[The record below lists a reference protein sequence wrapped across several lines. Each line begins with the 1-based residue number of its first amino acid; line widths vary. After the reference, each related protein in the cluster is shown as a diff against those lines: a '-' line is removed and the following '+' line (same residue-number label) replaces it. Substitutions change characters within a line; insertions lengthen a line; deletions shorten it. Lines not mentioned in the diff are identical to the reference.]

1 MAVPSTPQHYIEC
14 EMCDENCLYHCNSCY
29 VRLCEK
35 CRDNHKINPYTKA
48 HDISRYNPRI
58 LAIPLKKCPRH
69 RTKDLDMH
77 CKECQIPL
85 CSNCAIA
92 PDHHG
97 HTFEDLEEIYSKH
110 FEAFKID
117 LCKIYEYFLPASND
131 VLDDIQDDVTKVK
144 KMIGE
149 TRRKLKLETEAVKR
163 EIETAF
169 SEKMAQLEKIER
181 ETLKDLYTQTKT
193 MTDYISYLNGLA
205 KKYQFKLVNKDPEY
219 LVRNEAEGINSI
231 PKTSKPAYP
240 TVIAGN
246 LNKAE
251 VLKALSKIFPNVSTE
266 ERNVR
271 KLFSLKSL
279 PHLQFIKQNQ
289 KDMVNSRPC
298 KRWKMSNFVTE
309 AEGITVQGLKSILHV
324 SKDQADRLWVSE
336 FGGNL
341 VQTDKRGN
349 RLRSM
354 KISGTG
360 RACHTMTL
368 MHGNLLFIGKENNVI
383 YKISDDKIIK
393 FVKTEDWTALSIY
406 SSYRN
411 EDILMGMIKDDTETN
426 DAKVTRYSKTGKKI
440 QDIKN
445 RNRCWTGMLYKF
457 PDYLTENINGDIC
470 VSDRRKEAVVV
481 VNKAGKYRF
490 SYTGQ
495 QPNSEFSPCGICTST
510 LGHILICDPKSYSIH
525 LLDKD
530 GLFLSLLNI
539 GQSGLVRPCGLC
551 VDLENQLYVGY
562 YESNALTRYTLYKY

>member
-1 MAVPSTPQHYIEC
+1 MAVPSSPQHYIEC

-48 HDISRYNPRI
+48 HDIGRYNPRI

-92 PDHHG
+92 PDHQG
-97 HTFEDLEEIYSKH
+97 HTFEDLEEIYSQH
-110 FEAFKID
+110 FEAFKIH

-131 VLDDIQDDVTKVK
+131 VLDDIQDDVTKIK

-149 TRRKLKLETEAVKR
+149 TKRKLILETEAFKS
-163 EIETAF
+163 EIERAF

-181 ETLKDLYTQTKT
+181 ETLNDLYTQSKT

-219 LVRNEAEGINSI
+219 LVRNEAEGIKPI

-246 LNKAE
+246 FNKAE
-251 VLKALSKIFPNVSTE
+251 VLRALSKIFPNVSTE

-279 PHLQFIKQNQ
+279 PHLQVIKQNQ
-289 KDMVNSRPC
+289 RDIVNPKPC

-309 AEGITVQGLKSILHV
+309 ADGITVQGMQSMLHV
-324 SKDQADRLWVSE
+324 SKDHAGRLWVSE

-341 VQTDKRGN
+341 VQTDVQGN
-349 RLRSM
+349 RLWSI
-354 KISGTG
+354 KISGIG
-360 RACHTMTL
+360 RACHTMT
-368 MHGNLLFIGKENNVI
+368 MQGNLLFIGKENNVI
-383 YKISDDKIIK
+383 YKISDTKIIK
-393 FVKTEDWTALSIY
+393 FIQTEDWTVLSIY

-426 DAKVTRYSKTGKKI
+426 DAKVTRYSKTGRKI

-445 RNRCWTGMLYKF
+445 KNRCWTGMLYKF
-457 PDYLTENINGDIC
+457 PVYLTENINGDIC
-470 VSDRRKEAVVV
+470 VSDSRKEEVVV

-495 QPNSEFSPCGICTST
+495 QSNSEFSPCGICTST

-539 GQSGLVRPCGLC
+539 GQSGLVRPSGLC
-551 VDLENQLYVGY
+551 LDLENQLYVGY
-562 YESNALTRYTLYKY
+562 YDSNTLTRYTLYKY